1 MFHVE
6 RPSVLDF
13 GNISQRK
20 RISVAE
26 DILRSPVEDDNISV
40 ASAFSQRSDG
50 EDEDGFGVSFRL
62 ILFLFFLLI
71 SQLFEHSV
79 CWLAPGY
86 LGIAV
91 MEAFLILVFFKI
103 YCLSKKYSL
112 KPKAGP

>member
-6 RPSVLDF
+6 RPKDLDF

-50 EDEDGFGVSFRL
+50 EDEDEDGFGVSFFF
-62 ILFLFFLLI
+62 ILFLSFY
-71 SQLFEHSV
+71 SSV
-79 CWLAPGY
+79 DY
-86 LGIAV
+86 LNIQ
-91 MEAFLILVFFKI
+91 I
-103 YCLSKKYSL
+103 Y
-112 KPKAGP
+112 G